1 MDYTNL
7 CLGTLLRADTDAGR
21 YTAVR
26 IKDGWLAVKV
36 AGAVAHKTFAT
47 AEDWMAQIPGS
58 PEIRV
63 TGPHYDSKTTMQP
76 IKKRTEDIQRLAD
89 LMRTY
94 KIKKAVHINN
104 YSTNEMIQYLRE
116 RDAGTPGLESRIMA
130 FKNKAAVEGPETAA
144 RRYGEVYG
152 AQRLFV
158 VNGGDLS
165 PITVAQTKMAG
176 NFPYEY
182 EKQDVIVYGGRVGKT
197 FAEVGLDSP
206 FWTLWHINR
215 DGVTTQVDV

>member
-1 MDYTNL
+1 MDYSEL
-7 CLGTLLRADTDAGR
+7 CPGTMLRADTEAGR

-26 IKDGWLAVKV
+26 IKDGWLAVKE
-36 AGAVAHKTFAT
+36 GGEGTHKTFAT
-47 AEDWMAQIPGS
+47 AEDWMAQIPGT
-58 PEIRV
+58 PDIQV
-63 TGPHYDSKTTMQP
+63 TGPHYNSNTTTHP
-76 IKKRTEDIQRLAD
+76 IKKTTDDIQRLAG

-116 RDAGTPGLESRIMA
+116 KDAGTPGLESRIMA
-130 FKNKAAVEGPETAA
+130 FKNKAAVEGPEIAA

-158 VNGGDLS
+158 VNEGDLS

-182 EKQDVIVYGGRVGKT
+182 EGQEVIVYQGRVGKT
-197 FAEVGLDSP
+197 FAEVGLDGP
-206 FWTLWHINR
+206 VNLWHINR